1 MKNNKLTSKEN
12 DKYIM
17 LEDDTI
23 EDFKGKLY
31 KNRFI
36 TSKVKL
42 YRIKAL
48 KDFGNIKK
56 GQLGGYIE
64 KEENLKFDC
73 NAWVSDNAKVF
84 EDAEVSD
91 EAIVSGNVIV
101 YGESKIYDNA
111 KVSGNVNVYCNS
123 QIYGDAEVSGNVH
136 IFGKDVKIY
145 GKVKISGEVKIFG
158 NTDIS
163 GNVKISGY
171 VEIHGNVRI
180 MQNVEIGGNV
190 EIYGNADIF
199 GDAKIYNNNQWYCI
213 ENANER
219 NYSITFFETDR
230 VIYVAETDP
239 FIGFT
244 FKGTLLEFEQKIEK
258 EYRNTIYEK
267 EYKIFIE
274 LAKLKLLESVDK

>member
-12 DKYIM
+12 DKYII

-23 EDFKGKLY
+23 EDSKAKLY
-31 KNRFI
+31 KNRLI

-73 NAWVSDNAKVF
+73 NAWISDNSKVF
-84 EDAEVSD
+84 EDAEISD
-91 EAIVSGNVIV
+91 EAIISGNVIV

-145 GKVKISGEVKIFG
+145 DKVKISGEAKIFG
-158 NTDIS
+158 NADIS

-171 VEIHGNVRI
+171 
-180 MQNVEIGGNV
+180 V

-213 ENANER
+213 ENVNER
-219 NYSITFFETDR
+219 NYSITFFETDG

-244 FKGTLLEFEQKIEK
+244 FMGTLLEFEQKIEK

-267 EYKIFIE
+267 EYKICIE